1 MSQIYKVFVNNWFI
15 IFSDSDFQ
23 QETLNLNQ
31 ANNLCKMVSSH
42 QDIINLLHRNNYVLE
57 CNLFC
62 VCSNPKKSFSLFKS
76 YFHFIIAA
84 GGLVQNKKKE
94 LLIIYKN
101 SMWDLPKGKVENK
114 ESFKETAIRE
124 VTEETNVSE
133 LSIISKSHFST
144 YHIYLELSPQSH
156 YCLKETKWFLM
167 KTESDCVL
175 MPQFDEGIFEVKW
188 VTGNEFTQ
196 LSTYC
201 SINSVIKHFN
211 KL

>member
-1 MSQIYKVFVNNWFI
+1 
-15 IFSDSDFQ
+15 
-23 QETLNLNQ
+23 
-31 ANNLCKMVSSH
+31 MVSSH